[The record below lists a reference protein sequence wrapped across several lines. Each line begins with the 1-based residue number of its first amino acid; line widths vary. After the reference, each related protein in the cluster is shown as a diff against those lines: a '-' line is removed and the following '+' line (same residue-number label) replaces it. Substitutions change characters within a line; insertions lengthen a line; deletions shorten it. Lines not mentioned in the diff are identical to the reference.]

1 MVKISNAE
9 INETCLF
16 IASLIAI
23 KKYKPIS
30 MPPPLP
36 ALKNSSTKYIS
47 LKLRTKMVRQIPTS
61 EYKQLF

>member
-1 MVKISNAE
+1 MVKISNAQ

-36 ALKNSSTKYIS
+36 ALKNSSTKYII
-47 LKLRTKMVRQIPTS
+47 KI
-61 EYKQLF
+61 EN